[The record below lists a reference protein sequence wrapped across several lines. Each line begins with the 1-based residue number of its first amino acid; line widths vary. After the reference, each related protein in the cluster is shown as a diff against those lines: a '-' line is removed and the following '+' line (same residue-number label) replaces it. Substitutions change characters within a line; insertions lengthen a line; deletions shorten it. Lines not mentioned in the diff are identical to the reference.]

1 MLIIAIATVLL
12 AVAAPVSGEVLLPPG
27 FTASVYVT
35 GDGFAQPGGLP
46 STSTLVIDDAGVL
59 YLARTGRRFTAGEV
73 EDLFPVYRIPAGGAR
88 LTPATEARYF
98 YGPPLPNPQ
107 VGAVRGQDLLVTTF
121 DRERKIGVLYR
132 LRDGAAEL
140 LAGGTPSRGEKPLL
154 RQPEGVA
161 MDGSGNIYVADR
173 EQGFVVKLDA
183 AGRVLHPRFAEVTRP
198 RTLAVDAGDRLWIG
212 ADGGAEAPW
221 QQGPGEIWT
230 VSPQTGAQLAV
241 RGPVAAGLVAGPPGH
256 AIVANRQAASVVV
269 VTADGQTLEL
279 ARFTD
284 GDVPRGLALAP
295 VTPETR
301 RAGIAGD
308 LFIVVIRRGIFAV
321 NEVVRVAGPL
331 ESFIR
336 GGGAAPRR

>member
-1 MLIIAIATVLL
+1 VLVVAIVAALV
-12 AVAAPVSGEVLLPPG
+12 AVAAPARGEMLLPSG

-35 GDGFAQPGGLP
+35 GDGFAQPGGVP
-46 STSTLVIDDAGVL
+46 SSSTLVIDDAGLL

-73 EDLFPVYRIPAGGAR
+73 EDLFPVYRIPVGGAR

-107 VGAVRGQDLLVTTF
+107 VGAVRGQDVLVTTF

-132 LRDGAAEL
+132 LRDGTAEL
-140 LAGGTPSRGEKPLL
+140 LAGGTPPRGEPPLL

-161 MDGSGNIYVADR
+161 VDGSGNIYVADR
-173 EQGFVVKLDA
+173 EQGAVVKLDA
-183 AGRVLHPRFAEVTRP
+183 SGRVLQRRFAEVMRP
-198 RTLAVDAGDRLWIG
+198 RTVGVDPSDRLWIG
-212 ADGGAEAPW
+212 ADVGVEAPW
-221 QQGPGEIWT
+221 QQGPGEIWA
-230 VSPQTGAQLAV
+230 VSPQSGAQLV
-241 RGPVAAGLVAGPPGH
+241 LRGPLAAGLAVAPSGH
-256 AIVANRQAASVVV
+256 AIVANRQAATVVV
-269 VTADGQTLEL
+269 VTPDGQTLEL
-279 ARFTD
+279 ARFTE

-295 VTPETR
+295 VTPQTR

-336 GGGAAPRR
+336 GGGAPRR

>member
-1 MLIIAIATVLL
+1 MLVIAIIAALV
-12 AVAAPVSGEVLLPPG
+12 AFAAPVSGEVVLPSG

-46 STSTLVIDDAGVL
+46 SSSTLVIDDAGIL

-73 EDLFPVYRIPAGGAR
+73 DDLFPLYRIPAGGAR
-88 LTPATEARYF
+88 LTPATETRYF

-107 VGAVRGQDLLVTTF
+107 VGAIRGPDLLVTTF
-121 DRERKIGVLYR
+121 DRDRKIGVLYR

-140 LAGGTPSRGEKPLL
+140 LAGGTPPRGETPLL

-161 MDGSGNIYVADR
+161 VDGQGNIYVADR
-173 EQGFVVKLDA
+173 EQGAVVKLDA
-183 AGRVLHPRFAEVTRP
+183 SGRVLQRRFAEVTRP
-198 RTLAVDAGDRLWIG
+198 RTLAMDPNDRLWIG
-212 ADGGAEAPW
+212 ADVGAEAPW

-230 VSPQTGAQLAV
+230 VSRQRGAEVVV
-241 RGPVAAGLVAGPPGH
+241 RGPLAAGLIVAPSGH
-256 AIVANRQAASVVV
+256 AIVANRQAAAVVV
-269 VTADGQTLEL
+269 VTPDGQTLEL

-295 VTPETR
+295 VTPQTR

-321 NEVVRVAGPL
+321 NEVVRVTGPL
-331 ESFIR
+331 ESFSR
-336 GGGAAPRR
+336 GGGAPRR

>member
-1 MLIIAIATVLL
+1 MLVVAIVAALV
-12 AVAAPVSGEVLLPPG
+12 AIAAPVSGEVVLPSG
-27 FTASVYVT
+27 FTARVYVT

-46 STSTLVIDDAGVL
+46 SSSTLVVDDAGIL

-73 EDLFPVYRIPAGGAR
+73 DDLFPLYRIPVGGAR

-107 VGAVRGQDLLVTTF
+107 VGAMRSQDLLVTTF
-121 DRERKIGVLYR
+121 DRDRKIGVLYR

-140 LAGGTPSRGEKPLL
+140 LAGGTPPRGETPLL

-161 MDGSGNIYVADR
+161 VDGHGNIYVADR
-173 EQGFVVKLDA
+173 EQGTVVKLDA
-183 AGRVLHPRFAEVTRP
+183 SGRVLERRFAEVTRP
-198 RTLAVDAGDRLWIG
+198 RTLAMDPSDRLWIG
-212 ADGGAEAPW
+212 ADVGAEAPW
-221 QQGPGEIWT
+221 QQGPGEIWA
-230 VSPQTGAQLAV
+230 VNRESGAQVVL
-241 RGPVAAGLVAGPPGH
+241 RGPLAAGLVVAPSGH
-256 AIVANRQAASVVV
+256 AIVANRQAAAVVV
-269 VTADGQTLEL
+269 VMPDGQTLEL
-279 ARFTD
+279 ARFTE

-295 VTPETR
+295 VTPQTR

-336 GGGAAPRR
+336 GGGAPRR

>member
-1 MLIIAIATVLL
+1 MFVIGVVAALVAI
-12 AVAAPVSGEVLLPPG
+12 AAPVCGEVLLPPG

-46 STSTLVIDDAGVL
+46 SSSTLVVDGAGVL

-73 EDLFPVYRIPAGGAR
+73 EDLFPLYRIPVGGVR
-88 LTPATEARYF
+88 MTPATEARYF

-107 VGAVRGQDLLVTTF
+107 VGAARGQDLLVTTF

-140 LAGGTPSRGEKPLL
+140 LAGGTPSRGEMPLL

-161 MDGSGNIYVADR
+161 VDGSGNIYVADR
-173 EQGFVVKLDA
+173 EQGAVVKLDA
-183 AGRVLHPRFAEVTRP
+183 SGRVLQRRFAEMMRP
-198 RTLAVDAGDRLWIG
+198 RTLAVDAADRVWIG
-212 ADGGAEAPW
+212 ADVGAEAPW
-221 QQGPGEIWT
+221 QQGPGEIWA
-230 VSPQTGAQLAV
+230 VSPQNGAQLV
-241 RGPVAAGLVAGPPGH
+241 LRGPLAAGLVAAPSGY
-256 AIVANRQAASVVV
+256 AIVANRQAAAVVV

-279 ARFTD
+279 ARFTE

-308 LFIVVIRRGIFAV
+308 LFVVVIRRGVFAV
-321 NEVVRVAGPL
+321 NEVLRVAGPL

-336 GGGAAPRR
+336 GGGAPRR